1 MSVTH
6 YLRRIK
12 QWLNTTTSTNFKNID
27 GNTGEK
33 VMELEKNE
41 IELLLIAIDSI
52 IVPDEIQLHP
62 KDRTTAIK
70 KRAIRKLNK
79 MKKEKI

>member
-1 MSVTH
+1 M
-6 YLRRIK
+6 
-12 QWLNTTTSTNFKNID
+12 D
-27 GNTGEK
+27 
-33 VMELEKNE
+33 LEKNE
-41 IELLLIAIDSI
+41 IELLLIAIDNI
-52 IVPDEIQLHP
+52 IVPEEIQLHP